1 MECGWE
7 REKKGG
13 VMRIVDCNLMESEQ
27 EAQTTKGVLDRIQ
40 ENKLAWKPH
49 PKSYSLGQLALHI
62 ASVPGSVA
70 AAVVPDSM
78 EVPNFSQPEPKS
90 RQEVLDT
97 FNKSLESA
105 KATLKKMDDARLTST
120 WSLTKNGKDRM
131 SVPRIGPIPSI
142 PINHNYHNRG
152 QLSFNLRCR
161 MVQPPCFSGP
171 GWAENPFPYPPI
183 NLSIIAAQTFP
194 TSSKNGGT
202 GWRPGEKS
210 AVQGTTKPFAKCSR
224 KCNRRT
230 KRRRLRLRLARVP
243 ARSLLHFR

>member
-1 MECGWE
+1 MCPFCIGNAVLMAGSLLSGGGLTALVVNEFRSK
-7 REKKGG
+7 RETKGA
-13 VMRIVDCNLMESEQ
+13 VMRIVDSILMEIEQ
-27 EAQTTKGVLDRIQ
+27 EAQTTKRVLDRIP

-120 WSLTKNGKDRM
+120 WSLTKNGKVLM
-131 SVPRIGPIPSI
+131 SVPRIGFIRSI
-142 PINHNYHNRG
+142 LMNHNYHHRG
-152 QLSFNLRCR
+152 QLSVYLR
-161 MVQPPCFSGP
+161 MLDVPVPSIYGP
-171 GWAENPFPYPPI
+171 SADENPF
-183 NLSIIAAQTFP
+183 A
-194 TSSKNGGT
+194 
-202 GWRPGEKS
+202 
-210 AVQGTTKPFAKCSR
+210 
-224 KCNRRT
+224 
-230 KRRRLRLRLARVP
+230 
-243 ARSLLHFR
+243 

>member
-1 MECGWE
+1 MCPFCIGSALLMAGSLMSAGGLTALVVNEFRSK
-7 REKKGG
+7 RETKGA
-13 VMRIVDCNLMESEQ
+13 VMRIVDSILMEIEQ
-27 EAQTTKGVLDRIQ
+27 EAQTTKRVLDRIP

-120 WSLTKNGKDRM
+120 WSLTKNGKVLM
-131 SVPRIGPIPSI
+131 SVPRIGFIRSI
-142 PINHNYHNRG
+142 LMNHNYHHRG
-152 QLSFNLRCR
+152 QLSVYLR
-161 MVQPPCFSGP
+161 MLDVPVPPIYGP
-171 GWAENPFPYPPI
+171 SADENPF
-183 NLSIIAAQTFP
+183 A
-194 TSSKNGGT
+194 
-202 GWRPGEKS
+202 
-210 AVQGTTKPFAKCSR
+210 
-224 KCNRRT
+224 
-230 KRRRLRLRLARVP
+230 
-243 ARSLLHFR
+243 